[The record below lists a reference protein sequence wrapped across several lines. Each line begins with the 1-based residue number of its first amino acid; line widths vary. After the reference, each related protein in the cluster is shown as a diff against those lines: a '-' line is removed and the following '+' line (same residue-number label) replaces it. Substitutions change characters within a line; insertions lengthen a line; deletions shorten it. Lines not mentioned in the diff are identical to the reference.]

1 MASSTS
7 PSSSRS
13 SGDARRGQHDGTP
26 PAAALTTVWRPPCP
40 GGPISWDRSRTVL
53 PRVEAFSPCLPEG
66 WVTTGYFS
74 PAICPSGYVSAC
86 GRFDAAQGPPVE
98 AGETAVLCGPP
109 GFTCNAKDA
118 VYAKSDAFDAPMIQI
133 RWRSSDISILQT
145 HPLSPTSPVTTAGGS
160 PTAAADTAASAADGG
175 HGAGGGLPPGAI
187 AAIIVGS
194 MVAVALVVLAGL
206 LVCRHRRARRGHSRC
221 SRSPG
226 RQRRGTDLHHPREQ
240 ELPAEEVLV
249 DDKKRPPFYNNR
261 MAATR
266 DSAAVTVS
274 DKRRLQRLQQRLQ
287 QSQQQQQEQQQQ
299 QQHQQQQQQQQQ
311 QRRSIQE
318 LPGHEIP
325 FEMGDGSSPSAR
337 PMRAVG
343 GGGGCAGGGGVRP
356 LRAARG
362 VGCFVSSRSRAAPGL
377 GYYSNRD
384 GREQS
389 VASVN
394 TGGHGR
400 RRRRRRARGA
410 ADKAR
415 ANRGQAGEAAGAAAA
430 GRGGGDGLEEVGRD
444 AGCPLMR
451 DLLTE
456 ERWDVLEAGVG
467 LDIMLFTQ
475 GREF

>member
-7 PSSSRS
+7 PSSSSS
-13 SGDARRGQHDGTP
+13 SGDARRGQHNGTP

-145 HPLSPTSPVTTAGGS
+145 HPLSPTSPVTAAGGS
-160 PTAAADTAASAADGG
+160 QTATADTAASAADGG
-175 HGAGGGLPPGAI
+175 HGAGNGLPPGAI

-206 LVCRHRRARRGHSRC
+206 LVCRHRRARRGGHSRY
-221 SRSPG
+221 SQSPDRQ
-226 RQRRGTDLHHPREQ
+226 RQRRGTDLRHPREP

-249 DDKKRPPFYNNR
+249 DDKKRPPFYNR
-261 MAATR
+261 RAATR
-266 DSAAVTVS
+266 DSAAATVS

-299 QQHQQQQQQQQQ
+299 QQQEQQQQHQQQQQQQ

-325 FEMGDGSSPSAR
+325 FEMGDGSSPQPAH
-337 PMRAVG
+337 
-343 GGGGCAGGGGVRP
+343 
-356 LRAARG
+356 
-362 VGCFVSSRSRAAPGL
+362 
-377 GYYSNRD
+377 
-384 GREQS
+384 
-389 VASVN
+389 ASCRRRWWMC
-394 TGGHGR
+394 R
-400 RRRRRRARGA
+400 RRRRTA
-410 ADKAR
+410 
-415 ANRGQAGEAAGAAAA
+415 
-430 GRGGGDGLEEVGRD
+430 L
-444 AGCPLMR
+444 AGCPGSGVLCIITITR
-451 DLLTE
+451 STRSRILL
-456 ERWDVLEAGVG
+456 
-467 LDIMLFTQ
+467 
-475 GREF
+475 

>member
-1 MASSTS
+1 MTTPTAGGAPDTTTDDAAAVASPSPTGMASSTS
-7 PSSSRS
+7 LSSS
-13 SGDARRGQHDGTP
+13 SGDTRRGQHNGTP

-206 LVCRHRRARRGHSRC
+206 LVYRHRRARRGHSRC

-226 RQRRGTDLHHPREQ
+226 RQRQRRGTDLHHPREQ

-274 DKRRLQRLQQRLQ
+274 NKRRLQRLQQRLQ

-299 QQHQQQQQQQQQ
+299 QQHQRQQQ

-337 PMRAVG
+337 PCELSATVVDVQEAAAYGPCGLPGEWGALYHHDHAQHQVSDITLTATAESRASPVST
-343 GGGGCAGGGGVRP
+343 P
-356 LRAARG
+356 AAAAAA
-362 VGCFVSSRSRAAPGL
+362 SSRSCG
-377 GYYSNRD
+377 
-384 GREQS
+384 
-389 VASVN
+389 
-394 TGGHGR
+394 
-400 RRRRRRARGA
+400 
-410 ADKAR
+410 
-415 ANRGQAGEAAGAAAA
+415 
-430 GRGGGDGLEEVGRD
+430 
-444 AGCPLMR
+444 
-451 DLLTE
+451 
-456 ERWDVLEAGVG
+456 
-467 LDIMLFTQ
+467 
-475 GREF
+475 

>member
-1 MASSTS
+1 MTTPTAGGAPDTTTDDAAAVASPSPTGMASSTS

-206 LVCRHRRARRGHSRC
+206 L
-221 SRSPG
+221 P
-226 RQRRGTDLHHPREQ
+226 

-261 MAATR
+261 RAATR
-266 DSAAVTVS
+266 DSAAVTTVS

-299 QQHQQQQQQQQQ
+299 QHQQQQQQQ

-337 PMRAVG
+337 PCELSATVVDVQEAAAVNTG
-343 GGGGCAGGGGVRP
+343 GGGGGELEE
-356 LRAARG
+356 LRARPGRVVDRELFFKAEQACCQVDRNKGGRG
-362 VGCFVSSRSRAAPGL
+362 VYLYRWEEDEADAAP
-377 GYYSNRD
+377 
-384 GREQS
+384 RE
-389 VASVN
+389 
-394 TGGHGR
+394 
-400 RRRRRRARGA
+400 
-410 ADKAR
+410 
-415 ANRGQAGEAAGAAAA
+415 
-430 GRGGGDGLEEVGRD
+430 
-444 AGCPLMR
+444 
-451 DLLTE
+451 
-456 ERWDVLEAGVG
+456 
-467 LDIMLFTQ
+467 
-475 GREF
+475 